1 MQINLERPDYSHI
14 LYQANGQQAR
24 VNEQLLTGSFVL
36 APNQLIEDWPP
47 SCVAEL
53 TAQHMQTL
61 LQLNP
66 AIVILATGEKQIFPH
81 ASIMAMCLSRGIGIE
96 IMNNTAA
103 AGTFNVLA
111 GENRRVVAGFMLC
124 DKTAS

>member
-24 VNEQLLTGSFVL
+24 VNEQLLTSSFVL
-36 APNQLIEDWPP
+36 APDQLIEDWPP

-53 TAQHMQTL
+53 TAEQMQTL

-66 AIVILATGEKQIFPH
+66 ALVILGTGEKQIFPP
-81 ASIMAMCLSRGIGIE
+81 ASIMAMCLSRGMGIE
-96 IMNNTAA
+96 IMNNAA
-103 AGTFNVLA
+103 AARTFNILA
-111 GENRRVVAGFMLC
+111 GENRRVVAGFMLF
-124 DKTAS
+124 DKTVS

>member
-24 VNEQLLTGSFVL
+24 VNEQLLTRSFVL
-36 APNQLIEDWPP
+36 APDQLMENWPP
-47 SCVAEL
+47 SNVAEL
-53 TAQHMQTL
+53 TSEHIQTL

-66 AIVILATGEKQIFPH
+66 ALVILGTGEKQAFPS
-81 ASIMAMCLSRGIGIE
+81 ASIMAACLSRGIGIE
-96 IMNNTAA
+96 IMNNAA
-103 AGTFNVLA
+103 AARTFNILA

-124 DKTAS
+124 EKTNS